1 MPPPLRLRI
10 GPHERALFRFLEANG
25 RITVSQF
32 ARLVRIPPRKAS
44 QILVRLTRAGLLQ
57 FHLEPTAEYFTLAGE
72 EAR

>member
-1 MPPPLRLRI
+1 
-10 GPHERALFRFLEANG
+10 
-25 RITVSQF
+25 
-32 ARLVRIPPRKAS
+32 LVRIPPRKAS